1 MRGLRQEMRYRLQ
14 RRLQERLIRLDAEK
28 RRDECIRLQG
38 YITGIN
44 DALSDL
50 DHIRVDPPS
59 AEEGRNYYDIP

>member
-14 RRLQERLIRLDAEK
+14 RRLQERLIRFDAEK
-28 RRDECIRLQG
+28 RRDERIRLQG
-38 YITGIN
+38 YIAGIN

-50 DHIRVDPPS
+50 DHIRVDPPM